1 MSFVSCNLDH
11 FFPNVTETFLRKLKK
26 NTSEKANC
34 ENVKFNI
41 KKIPLANRSL
51 TQALHAS
58 LLNCIEPE

>member
-51 TQALHAS
+51 TQALHA
-58 LLNCIEPE
+58 